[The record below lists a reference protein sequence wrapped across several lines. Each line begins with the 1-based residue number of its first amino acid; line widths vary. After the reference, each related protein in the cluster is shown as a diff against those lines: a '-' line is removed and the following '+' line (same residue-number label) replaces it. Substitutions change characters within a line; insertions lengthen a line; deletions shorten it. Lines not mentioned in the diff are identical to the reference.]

1 VTCSGREPVRSNRR
15 RLALGTLT
23 GAALVLSLT
32 GCTQLELHGYL
43 PGFQAGKPPV
53 TNHTQTIDTLWM
65 GSWIAL
71 LAVGAVVYFLIIF
84 AAITYRR
91 RRGETG
97 LPIQLRYN
105 MPIEVFFTATPL
117 ILILG
122 LFAFTARDENSI
134 EQRDPHPDV
143 KIAVYG
149 KQWAWDFNYVNE
161 NVYTAG
167 VQAQPD
173 DLRHSAASRT
183 ETAAGSGFVQAA
195 LPQLVLPVGKSVELQ
210 LRTRD
215 VNHSFWV
222 IDFLYKKDLIAGQ
235 TNYETVTPLRTGTFQ
250 GKCAELCG
258 EYHSRMLFTVKVVTP
273 AQYTAYIASLRARGN
288 VGQLDSAFDRDNNGN
303 APGSQNSG
311 GTEGGQQKTGGGGN

>member
-1 VTCSGREPVRSNRR
+1 
-15 RLALGTLT
+15 LALGTLT
-23 GAALVLSLT
+23 AAALVLSLT
-32 GCTQLELHGYL
+32 GCTTLELHGYL
-43 PGFQAGKPPV
+43 PGFQDGKPPV
-53 TNHTQTIDTLWM
+53 TNHTQQIDTLWV

-71 LAVGAVVYFLIIF
+71 LCVGAIVYFLIIF
-84 AAITYRR
+84 AAIAYRR
-91 RRGETG
+91 RRGQTG
-97 LPIQLRYN
+97 LPVQLRYN

-122 LFAFTARDENSI
+122 LFAFTARDENAI
-134 EQRDPHPDV
+134 EARDPHPDV
-143 KIAVYG
+143 KIGVYG
-149 KQWAWDFNYVNE
+149 KQWAWDFNYINE

-167 VQAQPD
+167 IQAQPD
-173 DLRHSAASRT
+173 VQRKSAASRT
-183 ETAAGSGFVQAA
+183 ETQPGTGFDQSQ

-235 TNYETVTPLRTGTFQ
+235 TNYETFTPKRTGLYQ

-273 AQYTAYIASLRARGN
+273 AQYTQYIQSLRAKGN
-288 VGQLDSAFDRDNNGN
+288 VGQLGSNLDRDNNSG
-303 APGSQNSG
+303 ATGSQNSG
-311 GTEGGQQKTGGGGN
+311 GTEGGQQPTSGGGN

>member
-1 VTCSGREPVRSNRR
+1 VRSNRR

-23 GAALVLSLT
+23 AAALALSLT

-43 PGFQAGKPPV
+43 PGFEAGKAPV
-53 TNHTQTIDTLWM
+53 TNHTQTIDTLWV

-71 LAVGAVVYFLIIF
+71 LIVGAIVYFLIIF
-84 AAITYRR
+84 AAIVYRR
-91 RRGETG
+91 RRGQTG
-97 LPIQLRYN
+97 LPVQLRYN
-105 MPIEVFFTATPL
+105 LPVEVFFTVTPL

-167 VQAQPD
+167 IQAQPD
-173 DLRHSAASRT
+173 VQRKATASRT
-183 ETAAGSGFVQAA
+183 ETQAGTGFVQSA
-195 LPQLVLPVGKSVELQ
+195 LPQLVLPVGKSVEIQ

-235 TNYETVTPLRTGTFQ
+235 TNYETVTPMRTGLYQ

-273 AQYTAYIASLRARGN
+273 AQYTAYIASLRAKGN
-288 VGQLDSAFDRDNNGN
+288 VGQLDSSLDRDNNGGST
-303 APGSQNSG
+303 GSQNSG
-311 GTEGGQQKTGGGGN
+311 GTEGGQQETSGGGN

>member
-1 VTCSGREPVRSNRR
+1 VRSNPR

-23 GAALVLSLT
+23 AAALALSLT

-43 PGFQAGKPPV
+43 PGFEAGKAPV
-53 TNHTQTIDTLWM
+53 TNHTQTIDTLWV

-71 LAVGAVVYFLIIF
+71 LIVGAIVYFLIIF
-84 AAITYRR
+84 AAIVYRR
-91 RRGETG
+91 RRGQTG
-97 LPIQLRYN
+97 LPVQLRYN
-105 MPIEVFFTATPL
+105 LPVEVFFTVTPL

-167 VQAQPD
+167 IQAQPD
-173 DLRHSAASRT
+173 VQRKATASRT
-183 ETAAGSGFVQAA
+183 ETQAGTGFVQSA
-195 LPQLVLPVGKSVELQ
+195 LPQLVLPVGKSVEIQ

-235 TNYETVTPLRTGTFQ
+235 TNYETLTPTRLGTYE

-273 AQYTAYIASLRARGN
+273 AQYTAYIASLRAKGN
-288 VGQLDSAFDRDNNGN
+288 VGQLDSSLDRDNNGGST
-303 APGSQNSG
+303 GSQNSG
-311 GTEGGQQKTGGGGN
+311 GTEGGQQETSGGGN

>member
-1 VTCSGREPVRSNRR
+1 M
-15 RLALGTLT
+15 A
-23 GAALVLSLT
+23 AALALSLT
-32 GCTQLELHGYL
+32 GCTDLELHGYL

-53 TNHTQTIDTLWM
+53 TNHAQTIDTLWV

-84 AAITYRR
+84 AAIAYRR

-97 LPIQLRYN
+97 LPVQLRYN

-134 EQRDPHPDV
+134 EARDPHPDV

-161 NVYTAG
+161 KVYVAG
-167 VQAQPD
+167 VQAQPSS
-173 DLRHSAASRT
+173 LRNSTASRPNSQ
-183 ETAAGSGFVQAA
+183 ARSDFVQSA

-222 IDFLYKKDLIAGQ
+222 IDFLYKKDLIAGA
-235 TNYETVTPLRTGTFQ
+235 TNYETFTPLRTGTYQ

-258 EYHSRMLFTVKVVTP
+258 EYHSRMLFTVKVVSP
-273 AQYTAYIASLRARGN
+273 AQYTAYIEGLRARGN
-288 VGQLDSAFDRDNNGN
+288 VGQLGSNLDRDDNGGG
-303 APGSQNSG
+303 AGSQNSG
-311 GTEGGQQKTGGGGN
+311 GTEGGQQDSSGGGN

>member
-1 VTCSGREPVRSNRR
+1 VRSNRR

-23 GAALVLSLT
+23 AAALALSLT
-32 GCTQLELHGYL
+32 GCTNLELHGYL
-43 PGFQAGKPPV
+43 PGFEVGKPPV

-91 RRGETG
+91 RRGQTG
-97 LPIQLRYN
+97 LPVQLRYN

-122 LFAFTARDENSI
+122 LFAFTARDETAI

-161 NVYTAG
+161 NVYTSG

-173 DLRHSAASRT
+173 QVARPNTQANT
-183 ETAAGSGFVQAA
+183 GFVQAA
-195 LPQLVLPVGKSVELQ
+195 LPQLVLPVNKSVELQ

-222 IDFLYKKDLIAGQ
+222 IDFLYKKDLIAGA
-235 TNYETVTPLRTGTFQ
+235 TNYETFTPMRTGTYQ

-273 AQYTAYIASLRARGN
+273 AQYTAYIASLRSKGN
-288 VGQLDSAFDRDNNGN
+288 VGQLDSSLDRDNNSGG
-303 APGSQNSG
+303 PGSQNSG
-311 GTEGGQQKTGGGGN
+311 GTEGSQQETSGGGN

>member
-1 VTCSGREPVRSNRR
+1 VRSNPR

-23 GAALVLSLT
+23 AAALALSLT

-43 PGFQAGKPPV
+43 PGFEAGKAPV
-53 TNHTQTIDTLWM
+53 TNHTQTIDTLWV

-71 LAVGAVVYFLIIF
+71 LIVGAIVYFLIIF
-84 AAITYRR
+84 AAIVYRR
-91 RRGETG
+91 RRGQTG
-97 LPIQLRYN
+97 LPVQLRYN
-105 MPIEVFFTATPL
+105 LPVEVFFTVTPL

-167 VQAQPD
+167 IQAQPD
-173 DLRHSAASRT
+173 VQRKATASRT
-183 ETAAGSGFVQAA
+183 ETQAGTGFVQSA
-195 LPQLVLPVGKSVELQ
+195 LPQLVLPVGKSVEIQ

-235 TNYETVTPLRTGTFQ
+235 TNYETVTPMRTGLYQ

-273 AQYTAYIASLRARGN
+273 AQYTAYIASLRAKGN
-288 VGQLDSAFDRDNNGN
+288 VGQLDSSLDRDNNGGST
-303 APGSQNSG
+303 GSQNSG
-311 GTEGGQQKTGGGGN
+311 GTEGGQQETSGGGN

>member
-1 VTCSGREPVRSNRR
+1 MRSHRR

-23 GAALVLSLT
+23 AAALVLSLT
-32 GCTQLELHGYL
+32 GCTQLELNGYL
-43 PGFQAGKPPV
+43 PGFVAGQPPV
-53 TNHTQTIDTLWM
+53 TDRTPIIRTLWV

-71 LAVGAVVYFLIIF
+71 LVVGAIVYFLIIF
-84 AAITYRR
+84 AAIAYRR
-91 RRGETG
+91 RRGQTG
-97 LPIQLRYN
+97 LPVQLRYN

-122 LFAFTARDENSI
+122 LFAFTARDEAAI
-134 EQRDPHPDV
+134 ERRDPNPDV
-143 KIAVYG
+143 KIQVYG

-161 NVYTAG
+161 KVYTAG
-167 VQAQPD
+167 IQAQPVD
-173 DLRHSAASRT
+173 QRNAPASRT
-183 ETAAGSGFVQAA
+183 ETSAGSGFDQSK

-222 IDFLYKKDLIAGQ
+222 IDFLYKKDLISGQ
-235 TNYETVTPLRTGTFQ
+235 TNYETFTPLRTGTYQ

-273 AQYTAYIASLRARGN
+273 AEYTTYIQSLRAAGN
-288 VGQLDSAFDRDNNGN
+288 TGQLGDKYDRDNNSGG
-303 APGSQNSG
+303 AGSQNSG
-311 GTEGGQQKTGGGGN
+311 GTEGSQQKTSGGGN

>member
-1 VTCSGREPVRSNRR
+1 VRSNRR
-15 RLALGTLT
+15 RSALGALT
-23 GAALVLSLT
+23 AAALVLSLT

-43 PGFQAGKPPV
+43 PGFEAGKPPV
-53 TNHTQTIDTLWM
+53 TNHTQTISTLWV

-71 LAVGAVVYFLIIF
+71 LVVGAVVYFLIIF

-91 RRGETG
+91 RRGQTG
-97 LPIQLRYN
+97 LPVQLRYN
-105 MPIEVFFTATPL
+105 LPIEVFFTATPL

-167 VQAQPD
+167 IQAQPD
-173 DLRHSAASRT
+173 VQRKATASRT
-183 ETAAGSGFVQAA
+183 ETQANTGFVQSQ
-195 LPQLVLPVGKSVELQ
+195 LPQLVLPVGKSVEFQ

-235 TNYETVTPLRTGTFQ
+235 TNFETVTPMRTGTFN

-273 AQYTAYIASLRARGN
+273 AEYTAYIQSLRAKGN
-288 VGQLDSAFDRDNNGN
+288 VGQLGSNLDRGNNSTG
-303 APGSQNSG
+303 AGSQNSG
-311 GTEGGQQKTGGGGN
+311 GTEGGQQENSGGGN

>member
-1 VTCSGREPVRSNRR
+1 VRSNRR

-23 GAALVLSLT
+23 AAALALSLT
-32 GCTQLELHGYL
+32 GCTNLELHGYL
-43 PGFQAGKPPV
+43 PGFEVGKPPV
-53 TNHTQTIDTLWM
+53 TNHTQTIDTLWV

-71 LAVGAVVYFLIIF
+71 LCVGAIVYFLIIF

-91 RRGETG
+91 RRGQTG

-105 MPIEVFFTATPL
+105 MPVEVFFTVTPL

-122 LFAFTARDENSI
+122 LFAFTARDENAI

-161 NVYTAG
+161 NVYTSG
-167 VQAQPD
+167 VQAQPAQ
-173 DLRHSAASRT
+173 AARPNT
-183 ETAAGSGFVQAA
+183 QANTGFVQAA

-235 TNYETVTPLRTGTFQ
+235 TNYETVTPMRTGVFQ

-273 AQYTAYIASLRARGN
+273 AQYTSYIQSLRAKGN
-288 VGQLDSAFDRDNNGN
+288 VGQLDSSLDRDNNSGST
-303 APGSQNSG
+303 GSQNSG
-311 GTEGGQQKTGGGGN
+311 GTEGSQQKTSGGTN

>member
-1 VTCSGREPVRSNRR
+1 
-15 RLALGTLT
+15 LALGTLT
-23 GAALVLSLT
+23 AAALALSLT
-32 GCTQLELHGYL
+32 GCTDLELHGYL
-43 PGFQAGKPPV
+43 PGFEAGKPPV
-53 TNHTQTIDTLWM
+53 TNHTQTIDTLWV

-84 AAITYRR
+84 AALVYRR

-97 LPIQLRYN
+97 LPVQFRYN
-105 MPIEVFFTATPL
+105 LPIEVFFTATPV

-134 EQRDPHPDV
+134 EARDPNPDV

-161 NVYTAG
+161 NVYSAG
-167 VQAQPD
+167 IQAQPQ
-173 DLRHSAASRT
+173 DLRNSPASRP
-183 ETAAGSGFVQAA
+183 EAAANSDFVQSTI
-195 LPQLVLPVGKSVELQ
+195 PQLVLPVGKSVELQ

-222 IDFLYKKDLIAGQ
+222 IDFLYKKDLLAGQ
-235 TNYETVTPLRTGTFQ
+235 TNYETFTPLRTGTYQ

-258 EYHSRMLFTVKVVTP
+258 EYHSRMLFTVKVVSPTE
-273 AQYTAYIASLRARGN
+273 YTAYIQSLRAKGN
-288 VGQLDSAFDRDNNGN
+288 VGQLDSKYDRDNNSGGT
-303 APGSQNSG
+303 GSQNSG
-311 GTEGGQQKTGGGGN
+311 GTEGGQQETSGGTN